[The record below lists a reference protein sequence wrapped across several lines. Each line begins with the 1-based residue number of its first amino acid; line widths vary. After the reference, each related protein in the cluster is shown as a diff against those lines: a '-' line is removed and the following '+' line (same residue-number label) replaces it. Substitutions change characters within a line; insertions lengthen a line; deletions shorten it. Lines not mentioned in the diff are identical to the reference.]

1 MYRLILDYLM
11 SPFLLLMALTG
22 LGLLNLWRQCG
33 LSHRG
38 VRWAGLPFLLLVCSS
53 TPAFVYPLLGSLEWQ
68 HAELS
73 THLESGA
80 TIVVLGG
87 YVEAPREEG
96 RDARLGSDSMNRCL
110 WAAELYAQT
119 AKARLVITGGKVEP
133 AEPGPA
139 IAEAMAAFLVRY
151 GVDDQDLLL
160 ETRSRNTYENAVKT
174 RRLLAPSDT
183 DRIVLVTDALHMP
196 RAVACFR
203 KQGFDV
209 VPAASLYRTGT
220 GFEVTA
226 AMFLPHPNAAR
237 DLHRVLHEWL
247 GLVYYR
253 YQGWL

>member
-1 MYRLILDYLM
+1 MYRFILDYLM
-11 SPFLLLMALTG
+11 SPFLLLIGLTG
-22 LGLLNLWRQCG
+22 LGLLNLWRQRG
-33 LSHRG
+33 LPRRA
-38 VRWAGLPFLLLVCSS
+38 VKWVTVPFLLLVLCS
-53 TPAFVYPLLGSLEWQ
+53 TPAFVYPFLASLEWK
-68 HAELS
+68 HPELS
-73 THLESGA
+73 TRLESGA

-87 YVEAPREEG
+87 YVQVPNEEG
-96 RDARLGSDSMNRCL
+96 GEVRLGSDSMNRCL
-110 WAAELYAQT
+110 WAAELYVQT
-119 AKARLVITGGKVEP
+119 AKARLVLTGGKVEP

-151 GVDDQDLLL
+151 GVDAQDLIL
-160 ETRSRNTYENAVKT
+160 ETGSRNTYENAVNT